1 MGLSSSPRIF
11 TKILKPFFSALT
23 IRSQFMHTCQGYI
36 DDSFYLEDSYT
47 ECEEATLHAVQLLI
61 RLGFQ
66 IYPEKSV
73 VIPSQ
78 VL

>member
-1 MGLSSSPRIF
+1 
-11 TKILKPFFSALT
+11 
-23 IRSQFMHTCQGYI
+23 MHTCQGYI